1 MSFAMELLR
10 TTAKRR
16 TALLLVVR
24 ACIDSYQ
31 KRCSGRVLRQ
41 RELKFPQV
49 TEEIDELLRCLA
61 QFLTTKKDTVAL
73 TSDHREY
80 AD

>member
-1 MSFAMELLR
+1 LLR
-10 TTAKRR
+10 AGATSAGTE
-16 TALLLVVR
+16 
-24 ACIDSYQ
+24 IP
-31 KRCSGRVLRQ
+31 SGY
-41 RELKFPQV
+41 
-49 TEEIDELLRCLA
+49 EEIDELLRCLA